1 MTTEVLVTLGVVL
14 IVAAIFLKRARIRQ
28 AAVVAGCISLIVA
41 TVLNPDIL
49 VTFAD
54 EVSTLLDGK
63 PPENEN

>member
-14 IVAAIFLKRARIRQ
+14 IVAAIFLKRARVRQ

-41 TVLNPDIL
+41 TALHPDIL

-63 PPENEN
+63 PPEDQN